1 MAGICEAL
9 ISKKLTYTPLT
20 NKWIFSLEMF
30 AITYFTELLVHPSRK
45 VIDLTK
51 IPQDIRAALC
61 RSLDKFGDGIN
72 TLMLGTGS
80 GGVVPEAFSETVMT
94 GDKEIVDLYYL
105 MPSKCIPS
113 KFRIKNTY

>member
-9 ISKKLTYTPLT
+9 ITKKLTYTPLT

-30 AITYFTELLVHPSRK
+30 AITYFTELLVHPGRK

-51 IPQDIRAALC
+51 VPQDIRTMLY

-72 TLMLGTGS
+72 VLILGSGS
-80 GGVVPEAFSETVMT
+80 GGVVPDAFSETVMT
-94 GDKEIVDLYYL
+94 GQDY
-105 MPSKCIPS
+105 
-113 KFRIKNTY
+113 N

>member
-1 MAGICEAL
+1 
-9 ISKKLTYTPLT
+9 
-20 NKWIFSLEMF
+20 MF

-72 TLMLGTGS
+72 NLILGTGS
-80 GGVVPEAFSETVMT
+80 GGVVPEAFSETIIT
-94 GDKEIVDLYYL
+94 GDKVFKLIL
-105 MPSKCIPS
+105 KCRQILPHPTVE
-113 KFRIKNTY
+113 KIIF

>member
-9 ISKKLTYTPLT
+9 ITKKLTYTPLT

-51 IPQDIRAALC
+51 IPHDIRAALC

-72 TLMLGTGS
+72 TLILGTGS

-94 GDKEIVDLYYL
+94 GDKGIDL
-105 MPSKCIPS
+105 
-113 KFRIKNTY
+113 